1 MMLIL
6 WRESRCGGDPD
17 SAPGCIGPEG
27 ERGPWQIRPCFERE
41 CERLGWGAPPVHD
54 LIGCVPHVRAWLEH
68 YGRGCKTIQ
77 DFRNLY
83 RMGPTG
89 FRQWK
94 MTP

>member
-1 MMLIL
+1 MMYIL
-6 WRESRCGGDPD
+6 WRESKCGGDPD
-17 SAPGCIGPEG
+17 SAPGWIGPAG

-41 CERLGWGAPPVHD
+41 CERLGWGRPPVDD
-54 LIGCVPHVRAWLEH
+54 LVGCVPHVRAWLLH
-68 YGRGCKTIQ
+68 HGRGCKTIQ